1 MLLLGDIIERAYV
14 NPNGFYTEE
23 ELLEMKH
30 MTEEAF
36 RKFISS
42 NTGKLKCPPRKYAI
56 VSCFYCIDCIKQS
69 LKLIKEKK
77 VE

>member
-1 MLLLGDIIERAYV
+1 MGSSTEKTYV

-23 ELLEMKH
+23 ELLKMKN
-30 MTEEAF
+30 MTKDEF

-42 NTGKLKCPPRKYAI
+42 NTGKLKCPPRKYA
-56 VSCFYCIDCIKQS
+56 VVNCFYCIDCIRTS

-77 VE
+77 VK